1 MCALDCFDR
10 PRASVPCHIC
20 DAEGALPM
28 VPADRRGENTA
39 EVVPGNIGVANGKPV
54 DDMSADL
61 HRERGWKFT

>member
-1 MCALDCFDR
+1 
-10 PRASVPCHIC
+10 
-20 DAEGALPM
+20 M